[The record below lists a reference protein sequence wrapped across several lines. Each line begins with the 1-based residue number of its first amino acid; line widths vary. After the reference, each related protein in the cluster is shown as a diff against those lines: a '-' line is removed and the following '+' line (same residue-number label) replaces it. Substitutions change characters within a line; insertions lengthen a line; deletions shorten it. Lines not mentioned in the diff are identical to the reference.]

1 MKRRRDD
8 TYSNRPFKKPR
19 TSTTKTTTV
28 TVPTAR
34 LYRQPKRTYPNSR
47 VPLASRGYTPNRKE
61 YKAWSIGAAGVGALQ
76 LTNVST
82 AGVITPIFL
91 PILGSDM
98 TMRIGRKVTI
108 KTIQVRGNIYLEQAL
123 TMASG
128 TTPQITPKI
137 MLLWDSQ
144 PNGTIATVAD
154 IWQVAGTP
162 HSYLNL
168 DNRDRFRV
176 LRSEVFTMDAMLISS
191 VATQS
196 VASWN
201 RTQHNFEW
209 YLKNQDLDV
218 VFNATNG
225 GTIADISSGAL
236 LLVFICDVAASAND
250 INCKWVSRVRFED
263 D

>member
-1 MKRRRDD
+1 
-8 TYSNRPFKKPR
+8 
-19 TSTTKTTTV
+19 
-28 TVPTAR
+28 
-34 LYRQPKRTYPNSR
+34 
-47 VPLASRGYTPNRKE
+47 
-61 YKAWSIGAAGVGALQ
+61 
-76 LTNVST
+76 
-82 AGVITPIFL
+82 
-91 PILGSDM
+91 M

-108 KTIQVRGNIYLEQAL
+108 KTIQVRGNVYLEQAL

-128 TTPQITPKI
+128 TTPQITAKV
-137 MLLWDSQ
+137 MLIWDAQ
-144 PNGTIATVAD
+144 PNGTIATVSD

-196 VASWN
+196 VAAWN

-209 YLKNQDLDV
+209 YVKNLNLEV
-218 VFNATNG
+218 IFNGTNG
-225 GTIADISSGAL
+225 GTIGDISSGAL
-236 LLVFICDVAASAND
+236 ILAFICDVAASATD
-250 INCKWVSRVRFED
+250 TNCKWVSRVRFED